1 MSVIMKE
8 SVPIRKVV
16 ILVNVLMVILVT
28 VAIVMIL
35 TNADLEAMIA
45 TRKMEFA

>member
-1 MSVIMKE
+1 MKASVRIL
-8 SVPIRKVV
+8 KVV
-16 ILVNVLMVILVT
+16 ILVIVLMVILVM